1 MQQNAP
7 LTKNQKRRM
16 KKKLRKQQQ
25 QQNAEE
31 EEEEEEKEHG
41 EDDTHVIPN
50 TAPLTTRG
58 VHQCYS
64 SSPFL
69 PLLLLLYMLLFSC
82 LCLPAFQNTPFLSL
96 LTHIPDHL
104 ILLYN
109 KYDASVVGVT
119 SIMSITG
126 KAVLFWSNATQ
137 MLFIMSKVWQ
147 SDWFDHG

>member
-16 KKKLRKQQQ
+16 KKKLKKQQQ

-31 EEEEEEKEHG
+31 EEEEGEHEHG

-58 VHQCYS
+58 VDQCYCS
-64 SSPFL
+64 STFS
-69 PLLLLLYMLLFSC
+69 LFSC
-82 LCLPAFQNTPFLSL
+82 FCICSSFSFLCLPAFQNTPFLSL
-96 LTHIPDHL
+96 LTHIPDCL
-104 ILLYN
+104 ILLHN
-109 KYDASVVGVT
+109 KYDASAIGVT

-126 KAVLFWSNATQ
+126 KALFVMVKYYSWRPKFNN
-137 MLFIMSKVWQ
+137 LI
-147 SDWFDHG
+147 D